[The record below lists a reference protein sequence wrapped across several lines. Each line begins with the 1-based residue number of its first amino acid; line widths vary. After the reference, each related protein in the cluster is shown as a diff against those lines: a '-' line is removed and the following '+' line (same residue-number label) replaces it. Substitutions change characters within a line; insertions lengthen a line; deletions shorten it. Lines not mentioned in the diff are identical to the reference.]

1 AEGRVRANWRTGRG
15 CGGRGVNEVLGV
27 PAGAADPDRAS
38 GAVRAVLA
46 DKTVL
51 VWSADDLHDPGRGCA
66 PLVWPGREKAA
77 PTRVEEVRAEF
88 ERMRGVLAVV
98 ARKKGGSEA
107 GVPGPDHR
115 RPYDRKNNGFP
126 PHRAINS
133 SVTRAGRASDAAVVG
148 GAGP

>member
-1 AEGRVRANWRTGRG
+1 M
-15 CGGRGVNEVLGV
+15 LGV

-88 ERMRGVLAVV
+88 ERMRRVFSRWWPGRRAE
-98 ARKKGGSEA
+98 ARPGSRARTTGGRTT
-107 GVPGPDHR
+107 G
-115 RPYDRKNNGFP
+115 KNNGFP